1 MDCLRKGF
9 ITHDRYRHQGCAVK
23 VIPIAGSSGSGKTTF
38 IRTLI
43 PLLARYGPVGTIK
56 HAGRHAMELPQGKDT
71 TIMYEAGAAAVAG
84 INGEKTLIT
93 LNSTFLPDALEILG
107 GYGIA
112 TAVIEGF
119 KSSPWPKV
127 VIGDLDVDGC
137 VLRNPEPADVIGSMD
152 RFLDYTTL
160 AEILR
165 DIKSACSD
173 EDDYALVT
181 YSGGISPLPG
191 GNPLSLDEGMLSAL
205 AGWVKGIP
213 GVIAA
218 RVAIQHGTPFGGR
231 DELLVAI
238 AAENGDLA
246 AAALVRTLSRCYG
259 ELKSSVFSLR
269 SA

>member
-1 MDCLRKGF
+1 M
-9 ITHDRYRHQGCAVK
+9 VK
-23 VIPIAGSSGSGKTTF
+23 VIPVAGSSGSGKTTF

-43 PLLARYGPVGTIK
+43 PLLARYGPVGTVK
-56 HAGRHAMELPQGKDT
+56 HAGHHAMELPQGKDT

-84 INGEKTLIT
+84 IDGEKTLIT
-93 LNSTFLPDALEILG
+93 LNSTFLPDVLEILG
-107 GYGIA
+107 GYGIE

-165 DIKSACSD
+165 DMKSACGD

-181 YSGGISPLPG
+181 YSDGIFPLPG
-191 GNPLSLDEGMLSAL
+191 GNPPSLDEEMLSSL

-246 AAALVRTLSRCYG
+246 AAALVRTLSRCRGDLY
-259 ELKSSVFSLR
+259 SSGVSLR
-269 SA
+269 SG